1 MISNGKY
8 CHPLCYSVKG
18 GRILVRL
25 VEMLSMIN
33 WVNQTSDN
41 ENFYQN
47 LQNFQMSF
55 LNQYRKFK
63 NLFQKISEFVWL
75 NLIRNHSQN
84 NVRKH
89 KCSKKKI

>member
-33 WVNQTSDN
+33 WVKQTSDN

-55 LNQYRKFK
+55 LNQYRNLSTCFK
-63 NLFQKISEFVWL
+63 RFQNSFGSI
-75 NLIRNHSQN
+75 
-84 NVRKH
+84 
-89 KCSKKKI
+89 